1 MTRRAGLLIP
11 LFSFPS
17 SSSWGIGDIGDIAP
31 MAAWLKDAGHSVLQL
46 LPLNEMADGEQSPY
60 SALSAMAIDPIY
72 IRLPEVTEFAA
83 LGGEASLAGE
93 DRGVLQTVRKSSVVD
108 YRSIRRIKLKALT
121 AAFEQFVED
130 EWKRNGARAA
140 SLASFV
146 AEESWWL
153 QDYALYRAIQRREGK
168 RPWTEWPEPLRRRDA
183 GRLSHARE
191 ELWREVL
198 FFEYL
203 QWLACEQWRDAR
215 AGARAKGVALFG
227 DLPFMVNLDSADVW
241 LRQQQFRL
249 DVSVGAPP
257 DAFSASGQNWGV
269 PAYDWDAMAKDDFA
283 WIRERARRGA
293 ALFEGYRVDH
303 LVGFY
308 RTYCR
313 PRDGSAP
320 FFAPASRTTQLRLG
334 ERVLRLFA
342 ESGAGIIAEDLGTVP
357 QFVRLSLKRLGVP
370 GYRVFRWERE
380 WSTEGHPFCDPLK
393 YAERSVVASGTHDTE
408 PMVTW
413 WETAPRDEREAV
425 LALPSVREPLTP
437 EDVRA
442 ALDEPRL
449 SHAVHEAL
457 LAALYASRSNLT
469 IMPLGDVFAWPD
481 RINQP
486 ATVGDSNWTWRLP
499 WPADRLPLEP
509 VALERGRQLKAWTE
523 KFGR

>member
-72 IRLPEVTEFAA
+72 IRLQDVTEFVA
-83 LGGEASLAGE
+83 LGGEASFGDD
-93 DRGVLQTVRKSSVVD
+93 DRGVLQTVRRSSVVD

-121 AAFEQFVED
+121 EAFERFVEG
-130 EWKRNGARAA
+130 EWERNGARASA
-140 SLASFV
+140 LASFV
-146 AEESWWL
+146 EQESWWL
-153 QDYALYRAIQRREGK
+153 QDYALYRAIQHREGK
-168 RPWTEWPEPLRRRDA
+168 RPWTEWPERLRRRDA
-183 GRLSHARE
+183 GSLSHARD
-191 ELWREVL
+191 ELSREVL

-203 QWLACEQWRDAR
+203 QWLAYEQWRAAR

-241 LRQQQFRL
+241 TRQRQFRL

-269 PAYDWDAMAKDDFA
+269 PAYDWDVMAKDDFA

-342 ESGAGIIAEDLGTVP
+342 ESGAEIIAEDLGTVP

-370 GYRVFRWERE
+370 GYRVLRWERE
-380 WSTEGHPFCDPLK
+380 WKTEGHPFCDPLK
-393 YAERSVVASGTHDTE
+393 YPERSVVASGTHDTE
-408 PMVTW
+408 PMTIW
-413 WETAPRDEREAV
+413 WEQASADER
-425 LALPSVREPLTP
+425 T
-437 EDVRA
+437 RA
-442 ALDEPRL
+442 AELPIVRRL
-449 SHAVHEAL
+449 AGEQNLADASYDPTVRDVLLEAI
-457 LAALYASRSNLT
+457 YASSSQLVLNVVQ
-469 IMPLGDVFAWPD
+469 DVFGWRD
-481 RINQP
+481 RINDP
-486 ATVGDSNWTWRLP
+486 AVVSNSNWSFRLP
-499 WPADRLPLEP
+499 WFSDRLGEIPE
-509 VALERGRQLKAWTE
+509 AGERQARLRQWSEQYGRAMT
-523 KFGR
+523 